1 MGSHSQCCP
10 SRLLRGTAEAA
21 LLVAMGEL
29 QELREGPQS
38 KPGDVVSD
46 DLPIGSLPAE
56 TLEAKLSADVGG
68 TDQVPGHA

>member
-1 MGSHSQCCP
+1 
-10 SRLLRGTAEAA
+10 
-21 LLVAMGEL
+21 MGEL